1 MLNNIL
7 VWYLAIALIVF
18 CVWFGLFLKDNT
30 TPNNHLL
37 SWLVLLIA
45 PFFWPIVLPLSAIEL
60 LGKAQAK
67 RRHQTKIKLS
77 QQIAPI
83 NPETLETGYHES

>member
-18 CVWFGLFLKDNT
+18 CIWFGLFLKDNT

-37 SWLVLLIA
+37 SWIVLLIA
-45 PFFWPIVLPLSAIEL
+45 PLFWPIVLPLSAIEL
-60 LGKAQAK
+60 LSKAKVK
-67 RRHQTKIKLS
+67 RRHKTKIKSS

-83 NPETLETGYHES
+83 NPENLGTGYHES